1 MRSGSWSSCAVP
13 ERKFYRMF
21 GIFNNPPLTSTMVV
35 LVRLSGGCVAMS
47 SLSLGLIMSEQR
59 LRIKWP
65 FKSLP
70 SVVSLP
76 DCCWSLLLLPG
87 IDDWPSGELV
97 VVGENHWDTREV
109 TRFKIDCNGEIK
121 IHVNIPVLCT
131 EWPAANSRYQMPSRH
146 FY

>member
-1 MRSGSWSSCAVP
+1 M
-13 ERKFYRMF
+13 
-21 GIFNNPPLTSTMVV
+21 
-35 LVRLSGGCVAMS
+35 AMS

-97 VVGENHWDTREV
+97 MVVGENHWDTREV

-121 IHVNIPVLCT
+121 IHVNIPGLCLSGLQPT
-131 EWPAANSRYQMPSRH
+131 VDIKCRRAIFTRRISK
-146 FY
+146 